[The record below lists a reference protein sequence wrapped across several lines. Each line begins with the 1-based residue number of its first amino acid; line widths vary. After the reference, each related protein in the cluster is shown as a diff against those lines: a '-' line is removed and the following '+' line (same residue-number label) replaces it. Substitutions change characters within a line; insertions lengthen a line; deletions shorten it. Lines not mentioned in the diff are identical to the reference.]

1 MFSLC
6 SFSVLP
12 ASKCIDGARS
22 GMPERGLASF
32 VDLSR
37 VHLGELLFC
46 LALLMARASGSERI
60 VTSENLDLD
69 SVRASA
75 KAVR

>member
-1 MFSLC
+1 
-6 SFSVLP
+6 
-12 ASKCIDGARS
+12 
-22 GMPERGLASF
+22 MPERGLASF